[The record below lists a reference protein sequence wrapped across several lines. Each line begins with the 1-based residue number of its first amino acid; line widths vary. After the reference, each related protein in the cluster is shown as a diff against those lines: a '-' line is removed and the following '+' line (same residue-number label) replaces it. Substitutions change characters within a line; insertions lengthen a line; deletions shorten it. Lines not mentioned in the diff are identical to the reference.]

1 MTQDLLAACMKTSMS
16 GYPCHYLQAVTKFG
30 DRLKVLKS
38 ETEDVPDV
46 YYEKYTNKG
55 YKNEED
61 FGREVALFIKGFWCD
76 ILEEGLR
83 RFGGISEPQI

>member
-1 MTQDLLAACMKTSMS
+1 MKTSMS
-16 GYPCHYLQAVTKFG
+16 GYPSHYMQAVTKFG

-38 ETEDVPDV
+38 ETKDVPDV
-46 YYEKYTNKG
+46 YYEKYIIKE

-61 FGREVALFIKGFWCD
+61 FGRAVALFVKGFWCD

-83 RFGGISEPQI
+83 RFGGISDTQI